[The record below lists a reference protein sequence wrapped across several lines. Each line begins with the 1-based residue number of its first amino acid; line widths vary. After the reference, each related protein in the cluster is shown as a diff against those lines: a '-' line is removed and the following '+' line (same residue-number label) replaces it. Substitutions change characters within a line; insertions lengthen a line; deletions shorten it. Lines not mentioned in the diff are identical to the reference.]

1 MDSVRDSN
9 WGDVELAQS
18 EVTLSTL
25 SESGGMSAYEI
36 SQSRRTDLT
45 STAET
50 VTELVVSS
58 STTVSQQKVSL
69 FHSLQLKFSSRR
81 PFSRE
86 SAHFEKTMQRTPV
99 SIQPRSP
106 SRWEGNVL
114 VHIVNKLSTLV
125 VSTFAMSLMLTEST
139 GDARRE
145 GILSC

>member
-1 MDSVRDSN
+1 M
-9 WGDVELAQS
+9 
-18 EVTLSTL
+18 LSTL
-25 SESGGMSAYEI
+25 SESGGISEYEI

-45 STAET
+45 STAGT
-50 VTELVVSS
+50 VAELVVSFS
-58 STTVSQQKVSL
+58 LTVSQQKVSL

-86 SAHFEKTMQRTPV
+86 SAHFEKTTQRTPV
-99 SIQPRSP
+99 SIRPRSL
-106 SRWEGNVL
+106 SRWKGNVL

-145 GILSC
+145 GILSCGVEMQVRWRGCFGVLV